1 MTIPSKILEGIAL
14 PESRFELPR
23 LEATS
28 SFPRPARGIDM
39 LNLAPPA
46 RPAAADEMM
55 ARLIHEQ
62 VQTYSL
68 RLTAAVTE
76 LAVVLVETG
85 SDLGIV
91 VEEREQ
97 KLDLD
102 TYRAAHFFEA
112 RVRPSVVVP
121 AGTVAWHRVAEF
133 TEEDPA

>member
-1 MTIPSKILEGIAL
+1 MIPSKILEGIAL
-14 PESRFELPR
+14 PESRFDLPR

-28 SFPRPARGIDM
+28 SFPRPARGIDAIGFTADR
-39 LNLAPPA
+39 LPSAASDLA
-46 RPAAADEMM
+46 

-62 VQTYSL
+62 FQTYSL

-76 LAVVLVETG
+76 LAAVLVETG
-85 SDLGIV
+85 SDLGIL

-121 AGTVAWHRVAEF
+121 SGTVAWHRVAEF